1 MSSFDYETKGQKA
14 IDTELGCKFVR
25 TDPNKEAFHIFRTLN
40 EIFRHIKQS
49 TKKALINKI
58 ST

>member
-1 MSSFDYETKGQKA
+1 MSSFDYETKRQKA

-40 EIFRHIKQS
+40 EQK
-49 TKKALINKI
+49 TKKYLINKI
-58 ST
+58 STR